1 MKKKF
6 ILVAGLIVLAA
17 GCQKTMQQ
25 EEPVDRPVLQSPL
38 EGAIE
43 GKIVVYLSDEMRD
56 EFEAATDEDGQVRME
71 SVKSYESVPDELQ
84 VISVE
89 RHFPKD
95 PRFEKRERESGID
108 KWYDITFSQDVTLT
122 KAADIV
128 VGLDG
133 IEYAEYMYEDKL
145 ADEPIYSF
153 AVTPPFDD
161 PRAVSQWHYQNDGS
175 AWGSKEGSDINLYS
189 AYERFGVYGNPEVI
203 VAIIDGGIAYSHP
216 DLAQNMWINTA
227 ELNGQAGVD
236 DDGNGYVDDIYGY
249 NFMYSGAITEQNHGS
264 HVAGTVAAVNNN
276 GTGVIGIAG
285 GNGSADSGVRLMSCQ
300 IFDHK
305 NDNSSGDADKGFKY
319 GADNGAVIAQCSF
332 GYDVKSATYFPAAR
346 KAAIDYFI
354 DYAGKDDN
362 GNQVGPMNGG
372 VVIFAAGND
381 NHNVNAMAGYERVL
395 AVAAIGADFERA
407 YYSNY
412 GEWVDITAPGGDA
425 YKNSYVLSTSING
438 SYEMMQGTS
447 MACPHVSGIAALVVS
462 ALGGPGFTPDEL
474 KEILLRACRPEKLYE
489 ANPNMTGMLGV
500 GLIDTELALSALST
514 TAPDKIDDLEIPEP
528 QSNVVDIAFTLP
540 EDADDGYAYGVNVYY
555 STSSFSSI
563 DYDNLPSGMIVLDY
577 SEDEMESVEGSEL
590 EKRIKVTG
598 LEFDTDYYFAV
609 AAYDIAGN
617 ISELSEIFNVHTGVN
632 HAPEILI
639 KDEDKDFIVR
649 THESKVLQIGIT
661 EPDGHSYEGEVV
673 CTGEKG
679 EEDLDFEFQNGVLVI
694 RINGWELPIDKYTAE
709 IVIKDEYDMEARAS
723 FQFSIQE
730 NADPVVVAELPGVCI
745 NGVGQKVRINMND
758 YIQDPDMEPLT
769 FTFTMDNDF
778 IASLNQT
785 AGYFD
790 IMSIST
796 GTVNVTVTASDAV
809 GSTVDMQFPILVRE
823 GSDIVDVYPNPV
835 YDNMYIRSGE
845 DGKYELKISNA
856 AGAVIYND
864 VITSSP
870 FNPFVISMKNNPIGV
885 YSISVKAE
893 DGTEFKSTVA
903 KY

>member
-17 GCQKTMQQ
+17 GCQKNMQQ

-71 SVKSYESVPDELQ
+71 SVKSYESVPEELQ

-175 AWGSKEGSDINLYS
+175 AWGSKEGSDINLFS

-305 NDNSSGDADKGFKY
+305 NDDSSGDTDKGFKY

-395 AVAAIGADFERA
+395 AVAAIGADSILARVGAF
-407 YYSNY
+407 YH
-412 GEWVDITAPGGDA
+412 DIGKLQRPLFFIENQSYFGVENPHTTLTPRQSKMVITLHTKDGVEMAKNGKIDNVQDAFFSVGFRSRETALRSFKKYIG
-425 YKNSYVLSTSING
+425 VLPTDYLRNN
-438 SYEMMQGTS
+438 
-447 MACPHVSGIAALVVS
+447 VS
-462 ALGGPGFTPDEL
+462 A
-474 KEILLRACRPEKLYE
+474 
-489 ANPNMTGMLGV
+489 
-500 GLIDTELALSALST
+500 
-514 TAPDKIDDLEIPEP
+514 
-528 QSNVVDIAFTLP
+528 
-540 EDADDGYAYGVNVYY
+540 
-555 STSSFSSI
+555 
-563 DYDNLPSGMIVLDY
+563 
-577 SEDEMESVEGSEL
+577 SEM
-590 EKRIKVTG
+590 
-598 LEFDTDYYFAV
+598 
-609 AAYDIAGN
+609 
-617 ISELSEIFNVHTGVN
+617 
-632 HAPEILI
+632 
-639 KDEDKDFIVR
+639 
-649 THESKVLQIGIT
+649 
-661 EPDGHSYEGEVV
+661 
-673 CTGEKG
+673 
-679 EEDLDFEFQNGVLVI
+679 
-694 RINGWELPIDKYTAE
+694 
-709 IVIKDEYDMEARAS
+709 
-723 FQFSIQE
+723 
-730 NADPVVVAELPGVCI
+730 
-745 NGVGQKVRINMND
+745 
-758 YIQDPDMEPLT
+758 
-769 FTFTMDNDF
+769 
-778 IASLNQT
+778 
-785 AGYFD
+785 
-790 IMSIST
+790 
-796 GTVNVTVTASDAV
+796 
-809 GSTVDMQFPILVRE
+809 
-823 GSDIVDVYPNPV
+823 
-835 YDNMYIRSGE
+835 
-845 DGKYELKISNA
+845 
-856 AGAVIYND
+856 
-864 VITSSP
+864 
-870 FNPFVISMKNNPIGV
+870 
-885 YSISVKAE
+885 
-893 DGTEFKSTVA
+893 
-903 KY
+903 

>member
-17 GCQKTMQQ
+17 GCQKNMQQ

-71 SVKSYESVPDELQ
+71 SVKSYESVPEELQ

-175 AWGSKEGSDINLYS
+175 LMGTVAGSDINLYT
-189 AYERFGVYGNPEVI
+189 AYERFNVTGSPDVI
-203 VAIIDGGIAYSHP
+203 VGIIDGGVAYTHP

-227 ELNGQAGVD
+227 EMNGQAGVD

-249 NFMYSGAITEQNHGS
+249 NFMYHGALTEHNHGT

-276 GTGVIGIAG
+276 GEGVIGIAG
-285 GNGSADSGVRLMSCQ
+285 GNGSPDSGVRLMSCQ
-300 IFDHK
+300 IFDHR
-305 NDNSSGDADKGFKY
+305 NDLSSGDADAAFKY
-319 GADNGAVIAQCSF
+319 AADNGAVIAQCSF

-381 NHNVNAMAGYERVL
+381 NHNVNAQAGYERVL
-395 AVAAIGADFERA
+395 AVAAIGADFQRA

-412 GEWVDITAPGGDA
+412 GDWVDITAPGGDA
-425 YKNSYVLSTSING
+425 YKGRYVLSTSIANG
-438 SYEMMQGTS
+438 YETMQGTS
-447 MACPHVSGIAALVVS
+447 MACPHVSGIAALVIS
-462 ALGGPGFTPDEL
+462 AIGGPGFTADDL
-474 KEILLRACRPEKLYE
+474 KEVLLRSCRPEKLYE
-489 ANPNMTGMLGV
+489 YNINMAGMLGA
-500 GLIDTELALSALST
+500 GLIDTELALSVLST
-514 TAPDKIDDLEIPEP
+514 VAPDKIDDFEINEP
-528 QSNVVDIAFTLP
+528 LSNVVDINFTLP
-540 EDADDGYAYGVNVYY
+540 KDADDGYAYGINIYY
-555 STSSFSSI
+555 STDSFTSI
-563 DYDNLPSGMIVLDY
+563 DYENIPSNIKVLTY
-577 SEDEMESVEGSEL
+577 NAEDIESVDEGNEYAKHLVISE
-590 EKRIKVTG
+590 
-598 LEFDTDYYFAV
+598 LEFDTDYYFASS
-609 AAYDIAGN
+609 AFDIAGN
-617 ISELSEIFNVHTGVN
+617 FSELSDVIKVHTGIN
-632 HAPEILI
+632 HAPEIII
-639 KDEDKDFIVR
+639 KDEDKDFTVR
-649 THESKVLQIGIT
+649 THESKLLQIEIN
-661 EPDGHSYEGEVV
+661 EPDGHTYEGYVN
-673 CTGEKG
+673 CSNGET
-679 EEDLDFEFQNGVLVI
+679 LDAELQNGILVV
-694 RINGWELPIDKYTAE
+694 RINGWELPIGEYVCE
-709 IVIKDEYDMEARAS
+709 VIVEDEYGMEARNS
-723 FQFSIQE
+723 FKFMIQV
-730 NADPVVVAELPGVCI
+730 NADPEIVTPFPGVCI
-745 NGVGQKVRINMND
+745 NGVGQKVRVNMND
-758 YIQDPDMEPLT
+758 YIKDPDEEPLT
-769 FTFTMDNDF
+769 FTYTTDNDY
-778 IASLNQT
+778 IASITQT
-785 AGYFD
+785 SGYFD
-790 IMSIST
+790 ILSINP
-796 GTVNVTVTASDAV
+796 GIVNVIVEASDAV
-809 GSTVDMQFPILVRE
+809 GSSVEMRFSVIVRE
-823 GSDIVDVYPNPV
+823 GTELVDIYPNPV
-835 YDNMYIRSGE
+835 YDDMYIRPGVGGE
-845 DGKYELKISNA
+845 YQLKISSA
-856 AGAVIYND
+856 AGAVIYNGS
-864 VITSSP
+864 VTSSP
-870 FNPFVISMKNNPIGV
+870 FSPFVISMKDNPIGI
-885 YSISVKAE
+885 YNISVIAE